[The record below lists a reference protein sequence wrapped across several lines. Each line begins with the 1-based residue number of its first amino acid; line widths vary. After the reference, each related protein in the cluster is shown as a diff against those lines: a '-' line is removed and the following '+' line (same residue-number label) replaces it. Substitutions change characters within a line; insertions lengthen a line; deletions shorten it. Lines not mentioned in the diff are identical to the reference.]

1 MIKETHFD
9 DIYAGLRRYMN
20 HRYSMKWFVNI
31 KWKPVG
37 EGKKFIPHPST
48 WLHQGRWDDDVTLP
62 KKISYSDEYNE
73 AYSLYPHFIRQD
85 KRECYDIWNSI
96 GDTKNI
102 KREICLLNAQILS
115 WIKDEKY
122 VKWFS
127 NWLSSYVPMTD
138 PMYEHCVLKTW
149 KPLFEKEGRSEL
161 VQAILAL
168 FPQDLI
174 KKQFK
179 KSM

>member
-1 MIKETHFD
+1 
-9 DIYAGLRRYMN
+9 
-20 HRYSMKWFVNI
+20 
-31 KWKPVG
+31 
-37 EGKKFIPHPST
+37 
-48 WLHQGRWDDDVTLP
+48 
-62 KKISYSDEYNE
+62 
-73 AYSLYPHFIRQD
+73 
-85 KRECYDIWNSI
+85 
-96 GDTKNI
+96 
-102 KREICLLNAQILS
+102 
-115 WIKDEKY
+115 
-122 VKWFS
+122 
-127 NWLSSYVPMTD
+127 MTD